1 MLNIAFE
8 EQTTEIKQVFQVQK
22 KCDLCWRCQ
31 VHRVSTSE
39 KNRLKC
45 VSSDGTSTQKQS
57 VSMKLL
63 TCWEFC
69 LCQFTV
75 FGQSEHALDCCEICA
90 PSAEWRA
97 EAISQDHYKSLEKYP
112 EYLSLITMGA
122 EMLVC
127 GYSAETLE
135 FWYYHNLSK
144 IMGCT
149 CNVSNDALLEMC
161 QTVVQIW
168 DCCIMSQGEYIEQDS
183 IG

>member
-22 KCDLCWRCQ
+22 KCDVCWRCQ

-90 PSAEWRA
+90 PSAEWRVEGDSCHHIPGPLQ
-97 EAISQDHYKSLEKYP
+97 EAWKIPRIPFIDNYGCWDFGLWVQCRNLGI
-112 EYLSLITMGA
+112 LILPQLKQNHGMHLQCFKQRTSWNMSNSGA
-122 EMLVC
+122 
-127 GYSAETLE
+127 
-135 FWYYHNLSK
+135 NL
-144 IMGCT
+144 G
-149 CNVSNDALLEMC
+149 LL
-161 QTVVQIW
+161 
-168 DCCIMSQGEYIEQDS
+168 Y
-183 IG
+183 